1 MGVENHA
8 KRVWEASQKMGM
20 AARGDVCLRQVYDGF
35 VITLKIWGLK
45 EVSCWLLGQPRNGS
59 ARRNII
65 HIARAAKNGSAK
77 QPSNKWINAYGSI
90 YVGKTVKEF
99 GWYDRQE
106 KPNSFR
112 WAGPKNG
119 FSCPAPQRER
129 DEEQ

>member
-1 MGVENHA
+1 MTNSSSPSEFEISG
-8 KRVWEASQKMGM
+8 RTW
-20 AARGDVCLRQVYDGF
+20 RL
-35 VITLKIWGLK
+35 
-45 EVSCWLLGQPRNGS
+45 
-59 ARRNII
+59 
-65 HIARAAKNGSAK
+65 RAAKNGSAK

-106 KPNSFR
+106 KPNSLR
-112 WAGPKNG
+112 WAGPKDG